1 MPDPLGGPGP
11 AIPFVFEVNLYLGD
25 QSEWWLGIEEIAL
38 DEATAIERARGSLA
52 VAYPEW
58 AAVALNAPG
67 AARVLRVA
75 GIQDRQ
81 RMLARD
87 LLLRKLQR
95 RRST

>member
-25 QSEWWLGIEEIAL
+25 QSDWWLGIQEIAL
-38 DEATAIERARGSLA
+38 DEANAIERARGSLA
-52 VAYPEW
+52 VAYPAW
-58 AAVALNAPG
+58 AAIAVNAPA

-95 RRST
+95 HPPT